1 MTYFMN
7 NHRGDYQDMMKEF
20 EITKRSIEFD
30 TEKHIKIKIPFNL
43 FETVKMPRFK
53 GKEFKEAL
61 ADSRYARDI
70 KLIGDKI
77 KLNDK
82 VAKSLIEQVAE
93 NIMKYMEECF
103 RDVITQHNL
112 SLILMVGGFSESP
125 YIQQC
130 IRERFE
136 GQNNVKCLIPCE
148 AGLAVLKG
156 AVIFGRQPES
166 ITSRQVHNSESL
178 YMRVSNG
185 YQGPQI
191 MWEVGGITNSYFFS
205 TKTYVVGTRK
215 NCLNKTGFSSATTN
229 I

>member
-20 EITKRSIEFD
+20 EITKRNIEFD

-61 ADSRYARDI
+61 ADSRYAHDI

-166 ITSRQVHNSESL
+166 ITSRQVHNSEYL
-178 YMRVSNG
+178 YTRVSNG

-191 MWEVGGITNSYFFS
+191 MGGGGYYKFIFFS
-205 TKTYVVGTRK
+205 TKTYVVGTQMK
-215 NCLNKTGFSSATTN
+215 CLNETGLSSDTTN